1 MQALSPLAA
10 QPVPVDVCGTDPG
23 TVCRWVYE
31 RSGSKVW
38 AQLADWAID
47 RPLRIAVILI
57 IGFVVS
63 RVLQRS
69 VNRFGAGAVARSERQ
84 MEESQRTRTP
94 GMPTAPLS
102 SRARQR
108 ASTLTSVL
116 SSLVA
121 GVVWV
126 AVGLLVLGEIGIT
139 LGPLLAGAGVVGVVL
154 AFGAQHVVADFLAG
168 WFMLTEDQF
177 GVGDVV
183 DLGEVTGTV
192 ERVSL
197 RVTTVRDVHGS
208 LWHVPNSEIHR
219 VANKSQLWSQA
230 VIDIDVQYDTD
241 LRQAQSLLQQVA
253 EDLWHDATF
262 TGGEIIDRPQ
272 VLGVEKLAA
281 DGVTLRLVVKTD
293 PADQWAVAREL
304 RLRIKEAFAQA
315 GIAVAA
321 APKPLVAPPAP
332 SRDR

>member
-1 MQALSPLAA
+1 MEVPSILVQSS
-10 QPVPVDVCGTDPG
+10 VPVEVCGADPG
-23 TVCRWVYE
+23 TVCRVVFE
-31 RSGSKVW
+31 RTGSKLW

-47 RPLRIAVILI
+47 RPLRITLI
-57 IGFVVS
+57 VVIGFLVS
-63 RVLQRS
+63 RMLQRS
-69 VNRFGAGAVARSERQ
+69 VRRFGNRAVARSERLL
-84 MEESQRTRTP
+84 EETQRNRTP
-94 GMPTAPLS
+94 GTPVEPLS
-102 SRARQR
+102 SRVRQR

-121 GVVWV
+121 GAVWV
-126 AVGLLVLGEIGIT
+126 AVGLLVLGQIGIS

-197 RVTTVRDVHGS
+197 RVTTVRDVHGT

-230 VIDIDVQYDTD
+230 VLDVDVVYETD
-241 LRQAQSLLQQVA
+241 LRAAQALLQQVA
-253 EDLWHDATF
+253 EQLWNDESF
-262 TGGEIIDRPQ
+262 TGGEIIDRPR
-272 VLGVEKLAA
+272 VLGVEKLTAE
-281 DGVTLRLVVKTD
+281 GVTLRLVVKTD

-315 GIAVAA
+315 GIAIAT
-321 APKPLVAPPAP
+321 APKPAVTPVTPTQTV
-332 SRDR
+332 